1 MRPRDIAARAGCVNS
16 ITEGVIWKGI
26 LRFAAPLLLGNL
38 FQQLYNM
45 VDSVIVGNFVGTG
58 ALAAVGSTM
67 SIINMLVGL
76 FMGMSS
82 GAGVVLAQRYGAR
95 DEEGAQQA
103 IHTAICIQIIAGLII
118 TALGVL
124 IAPWAVD
131 LIQTPADIRED
142 AILYLRIFFL
152 GAVPLFHY
160 NGSAGMLQA
169 VGDARRP
176 LIYLI
181 IASVTNIAL
190 DLLFVVKFG
199 MGVAGVAVATI
210 ISISISATL
219 GITTLMREDDMYR
232 VCLRKLRISGSAL
245 VKIIRVGVPA
255 GLQSSIISLSN
266 VVVQRFINIYGTA
279 VVAGSSAFNKIDAFI
294 VMPFMSLSLAA
305 TTYVGQNIG
314 AKKWDRVRE
323 SARWIFIMTT
333 VITAAS
339 CLILWLFCGTFLRI
353 FTSDTEVI
361 FYGLKEMQWL
371 VPFYILCGFVQT
383 CAGVIRGSGQALIPM
398 IITVSSFCLLRVVW
412 LVVSGILFPSIDA
425 VFACYPVTWAVA
437 AATMLIY
444 YKKGGWLRRQMQEE
458 RL

>member
-1 MRPRDIAARAGCVNS
+1 MKQRAIAAGQGGVNN

-103 IHTAICIQIIAGLII
+103 IHTAVCIQILAGLLI
-118 TALGVL
+118 TLIGVL

-131 LIQTPADIRED
+131 LIQTPSDIRND

-152 GAVPLFHY
+152 GAVPLFLY

-210 ISISISATL
+210 IAISISATL
-219 GITTLMREDDMYR
+219 GITTLMRDDDIYR
-232 VCLRKLRISGSAL
+232 VSLRKLRITGSAL
-245 VKIIRVGVPA
+245 AKIIKVGVPA
-255 GLQSSIISLSN
+255 GLQSSIISMSN

-314 AKKWDRVRE
+314 ARKWDRVRE

-339 CLILWLFCGTFLRI
+339 GLILWLFCGTFLRI

-361 FYGLKEMQWL
+361 FYGLKEMRWL

-383 CAGVIRGSGQALIPM
+383 CAGVIRGSGQAFIPM
-398 IITVSSFCLLRVVW
+398 VITVSSFCVLRVIW
-412 LVVSGILFPSIDA
+412 LVISGMFFPSIDA

-437 AATMLIY
+437 AITMFIY
-444 YKKGGWLRRQMQEE
+444 YKKGSWLKGQMREE

>member
-1 MRPRDIAARAGCVNS
+1 MND

-26 LRFAAPLLLGNL
+26 IRFSAPLLVGNL

-67 SIINMLVGL
+67 AIINMLVGL

-82 GAGVVLAQRYGAR
+82 GAGVVLAQRYGAK
-95 DEEGAQQA
+95 DEQGTQET
-103 IHTAICIQIIAGLII
+103 IHTAICIQIIASLFI
-118 TALGVL
+118 TVLGIL
-124 IAPWAVD
+124 LAPWAVD
-131 LIQTPADIRED
+131 MTQTPADIRDD

-152 GAVPLFHY
+152 GAVPLFLY

-190 DLLFVVKFG
+190 DLLFVIKFG
-199 MGVAGVAVATI
+199 MGVAGVAIATI
-210 ISISISATL
+210 IAISISAVL
-219 GITTLMREDDMYR
+219 GVSTLMRDDDIYR
-232 VCLRKLRISGSAL
+232 VSLRKLRLHRNAL
-245 VKIIRVGVPA
+245 AKIIKVGVPA

-266 VVVQRFINIYGTA
+266 VVVQRYINIYGTA

-314 AKKWDRVRE
+314 ARKWDRVRE
-323 SARWIFIMTT
+323 SAKWIFILMAVVTG
-333 VITAAS
+333 AA
-339 CLILWLFCGTFLRI
+339 CLLLWFFCGHFLRI
-353 FTSDTEVI
+353 FTSDQEVI
-361 FYGLKEMQWL
+361 YYGLKEMQWL
-371 VPFYILCGFVQT
+371 VPFYLLCGFVQT
-383 CAGVIRGSGQALIPM
+383 CAGVIRGSGQAFIPM
-398 IITVSSFCLLRVVW
+398 VISVSSFCVLRVIW
-412 LVVSGILFPSIDA
+412 LAVSGVLFPSIDA
-425 VFACYPVTWAVA
+425 VFACYPVTWLTAAV
-437 AATMLIY
+437 TMFIY
-444 YKKGGWLRRQMQEE
+444 YKKGGWLRDQMREE
-458 RL
+458 KL

>member
-1 MRPRDIAARAGCVNS
+1 MND

-26 LRFAAPLLLGNL
+26 IRFSAPLLVGNL

-67 SIINMLVGL
+67 AIINMLVGL

-82 GAGVVLAQRYGAR
+82 GAGVVLAQRYGAK
-95 DEEGAQQA
+95 DEQGTQET
-103 IHTAICIQIIAGLII
+103 IHTAICIQIIAGLFI
-118 TALGVL
+118 TVLGIL
-124 IAPWAVD
+124 LAPWAVNMT
-131 LIQTPADIRED
+131 QTPADIRDD

-152 GAVPLFHY
+152 GAVPLFLY

-190 DLLFVVKFG
+190 DLLFVIKFG
-199 MGVAGVAVATI
+199 LGVAGVAIATI
-210 ISISISATL
+210 IAISISAVL
-219 GITTLMREDDMYR
+219 GVSTLMRDDDIYR
-232 VCLRKLRISGSAL
+232 VSLRKLMLHRNAL
-245 VKIIRVGVPA
+245 AKIIKVGVPA

-266 VVVQRFINIYGTA
+266 VVVQRYINIYGTA

-314 AKKWDRVRE
+314 ARKWDRVRE
-323 SARWIFIMTT
+323 SAKWIFILMAVVTG
-333 VITAAS
+333 AA
-339 CLILWLFCGTFLRI
+339 CLLLWFFCGHFLRI
-353 FTSDTEVI
+353 FTSDQEVI
-361 FYGLKEMQWL
+361 YYGLKEMQWL
-371 VPFYILCGFVQT
+371 VPFYLLCGFVQT
-383 CAGVIRGSGQALIPM
+383 CAGVIRGSGQAFIPM
-398 IITVSSFCLLRVVW
+398 VISVSSFCVLRVIW
-412 LVVSGILFPSIDA
+412 LAVSGVLFPSIDA
-425 VFACYPVTWAVA
+425 VFACYPVTWFTAAV
-437 AATMLIY
+437 TMFIY
-444 YKKGGWLRRQMQEE
+444 YKKGGWLRDQMREE
-458 RL
+458 KL

>member
-1 MRPRDIAARAGCVNS
+1 M

-95 DEEGAQQA
+95 DEEGSQQA
-103 IHTAICIQIIAGLII
+103 IHTAICIQIIAGLFI
-118 TALGVL
+118 TVLGIL

-131 LIQTPADIRED
+131 LIETPKDIRSD

-152 GAVPLFHY
+152 GAVPLFLY

-169 VGDARRP
+169 VGDAKRP
-176 LIYLI
+176 LVYLI

-190 DLLFVVKFG
+190 DLLFVVRFG

-210 ISISISATL
+210 IAISISAFL
-219 GITTLMREDDMYR
+219 GITTLMRDDDIYR
-232 VCLRKLRISGSAL
+232 VSLRKLRITGSSLA
-245 VKIIRVGVPA
+245 KIIKVGVPA
-255 GLQSSIISLSN
+255 GLQSSIISMSN

-305 TTYVGQNIG
+305 TTYIGQNIG
-314 AKKWDRVRE
+314 ARKWDRVRE
-323 SARWIFIMTT
+323 SARWIFLMMAVVTI
-333 VITAAS
+333 AS
-339 CLILWLFCGTFLRI
+339 GLLLWFFCGTFLRI

-361 FYGLKEMQWL
+361 FYGLKEMRWL
-371 VPFYILCGFVQT
+371 VPFYVLCGFVQT

-398 IITVSSFCLLRVVW
+398 VITVSTFCVLRVVW
-412 LVVSGILFPSIDA
+412 LVFSGIFFPSIDA
-425 VFACYPVTWAVA
+425 VFACYPVTWAA
-437 AATMLIY
+437 AAAIMLVY
-444 YKKGGWLRRQMQEE
+444 YKKGGWLSSQMEGE